1 MLAVGAVLVGFA
13 KTAIG
18 GVAAISVALFATALP
33 ARESSGALLPM
44 LIVGDVLAVSAYRRH
59 ADWSVL
65 WRLFPSVAVGILIG
79 VVFVARVDDTVMRR
93 TIGAL
98 LLAVVTVHV
107 WQRGRRRRR
116 AAEGEPA
123 GQAERAERAEPGGQ
137 RVGTGG
143 PLLAFGYGLLAGFT
157 TMVANAGGS
166 VMALYL
172 LAAGFPMLRFLGTGA
187 WFFLIVN
194 VFKVPFSAGLGLI
207 TVDSLSL
214 NAMLLPALAVGALV
228 GRASVNHLNQKRF
241 ERLVL
246 GFTAAS
252 ALNLLR

>member
-44 LIVGDVLAVSAYRRH
+44 LIVGDLLAVRAYRRH

-65 WRLFPSVAVGILIG
+65 WRLFPSVAVGILVG

-98 LLAVVTVHV
+98 LLAVVSVHL
-107 WQRGRRRRR
+107 WQRRRRGRR
-116 AAEGEPA
+116 AEQG
-123 GQAERAERAEPGGQ
+123 RAEEGRTDEKRPAEQ
-137 RVGTGG
+137 RVGGGG

-157 TMVANAGGS
+157 TMVANAGGA

-194 VFKVPFSAGLGLI
+194 VFKVPFSVGLGLI

-214 NAMLLPALAVGALV
+214 NALLLPALAVGAFI
-228 GRASVNHLNQKRF
+228 GRASVHRLNQKRF